1 MPDLSASLAAF
12 VTYVGKHL
20 TGDEKGEAA
29 DFLDH
34 FFRALGHDGIKEA
47 GATRE
52 TRLAKKGGGRGK
64 NFADLLWPQRVL
76 IEMKSRGK
84 KLERHYDQIFDYWT
98 HIVPH
103 RPPYVILCNFDEFWI
118 YDFNNQLFDPVEKI
132 ALADLPH
139 RAEALAFLLPKPRKP
154 LFNNNRVEVSRV
166 AANDLAKL
174 FRSLVARGEDRT
186 CAQRF
191 ILQLLVTLVSEDMSL
206 LPRQILTRL
215 IKECQEKGESAYDL
229 IGGLFRQMDSKT
241 PARAGRFAD
250 VPYFN
255 GGLFSIIDPIDL
267 LPDELEILATVAD
280 QKWDL
285 VKPEIF
291 GTLFQSSMDAGER
304 HAFGAHFTSEFDIQ
318 KVVGP
323 TIVRP
328 WRARMAEAWN
338 DMDALMKVL
347 NALRAFR
354 VLDPACGS
362 GNFLAVAYREM
373 KRLEQDILNRLRE
386 LSKFIKVKGSKVGKS
401 VPPEALMNAVSIQQF
416 YGMDLLPFA
425 AELAKVT
432 LMVAKEMWVMENSHA
447 DDSESLFARE
457 TPLPLDNL
465 DQNILCADALFT
477 EWPQA
482 DAIIGNPPYLGSRYI
497 AQELGYDYAMK
508 VQARFPTVPKMADFC
523 THWFRLA
530 HDALPENGHAGLV
543 GTNTIRQNEGREASL
558 DHVVIHGGT
567 ITEAVSTQVWSGD
580 AAVHVSI
587 VNWIKGSE
595 TGKKTLTTQQGD
607 RVSDP
612 WTIEQVE
619 EIRASLASSLD
630 LSVAARL
637 IANEKAKTCF
647 TGQNPVNAGFF
658 LEPEQAAELIAA
670 DPKNKEVVFPY
681 LIGRDLVEFGGPSRW
696 IIDFGKRDL
705 FEAKSYPLLFARLQ
719 KAVMPSVLARAEKE
733 QKDTGKEVTRYT
745 RIAQRWWQFYDYR
758 PGTIAGIN
766 SVPRYVA
773 ISRVTKRPIFEFV
786 SNGIHPDTT
795 IVAFPLADDYSFGIL
810 QSGIHFEWFKA
821 RCSTLESRFRYTSDT
836 VFDTFPWPQSPTRK
850 QIEAVA
856 KEAVALRQLRREVMA
871 KMDWSL
877 RDLYR
882 TLEEPGSN
890 PLRAAQAKLDAA
902 VRAAYAMPKAAD
914 ILAFLLALNQSCA
927 AKEAAGESITP
938 PGLPL
943 PVGEHGPFITDDCI
957 RLLRS

>member
-1 MPDLSASLAAF
+1 MSDPSASLAAF
-12 VTYVGKHL
+12 VTYVQTHL
-20 TGDEKGEAA
+20 TGDEKGESA

-34 FFRALGHDGIKEA
+34 LFRALGHAGIKEA

-52 TRLAKKGGGRGK
+52 TRVAKKGGGKGK
-64 NFADLLWPQRVL
+64 NYADLIWPGRVL

-84 KLERHYDQIFDYWT
+84 KLERQYDQIFDYWT

-118 YDFNNQLFDPVEKI
+118 YDFNIQLFDPVEKI
-132 ALADLPH
+132 ALADLPQ

-154 LFNNNRVEVSRV
+154 LFNNNRVEVSRE
-166 AANDLAKL
+166 AAADLAKL

-186 CAQRF
+186 RAQHF
-191 ILQLLVTLVSEDMSL
+191 ILQLLVTLVSEDMAL

-215 IKECQEKGESAYDL
+215 VNDCREKGESAYDL
-229 IGGLFRQMDSKT
+229 IGGLFRQMNTKT
-241 PARAGRFAD
+241 PARAGRFTD

-255 GGLFSIIDPIDL
+255 GGLFAEIDPVEL
-267 LPDELEILATVAD
+267 LPAELDILAAVAER
-280 QKWDL
+280 KWNL

-304 HAFGAHFTSEFDIQ
+304 HAYGAHFTSEFDIQ

-328 WRARMAEAWN
+328 WRARMAEASN
-338 DMDALMKVL
+338 DMDALMQVL
-347 NALRAFR
+347 TALRAFR

-465 DQNILCADALFT
+465 DLNILCADALFT
-477 EWPQA
+477 EWPRA
-482 DAIIGNPPYLGSRYI
+482 DAIIGNPPYLGSKRLKPEYG
-497 AQELGYDYAMK
+497 ADYVNRIRKAYSEI
-508 VQARFPTVPKMADFC
+508 PGMADFC
-523 THWFRLA
+523 VYWFRKA
-530 HDALPENGHAGLV
+530 HDHLAPEGRAGLV
-543 GTNTIRQNEGREASL
+543 GTQNIRSNASRIGGL
-558 DHVVIHGGT
+558 DYITATGT
-567 ITEAVSTQVWSGD
+567 ITEAVSAQVWSGE

-587 VNWIKGSE
+587 VNWIKGIEKGTKTLAFQRGDSTDSPWE
-595 TGKKTLTTQQGD
+595 IFELQKINASLSNELDVTSAARLRANYEPQQCFSGQFPRNHGFLISAEVASKMILVDPRNKDVIHPFFIGEELLTKGIPQRWVIDFQKFSLFDAKSYRLPFEYVHEHVLPHVSALAQKEFAKSGKKTGQDQLWLQTWWQHFRCRKELVD
-607 RVSDP
+607 NVS
-612 WTIEQVE
+612 Q
-619 EIRASLASSLD
+619 L
-630 LSVAARL
+630 
-637 IANEKAKTCF
+637 
-647 TGQNPVNAGFF
+647 
-658 LEPEQAAELIAA
+658 
-670 DPKNKEVVFPY
+670 
-681 LIGRDLVEFGGPSRW
+681 
-696 IIDFGKRDL
+696 
-705 FEAKSYPLLFARLQ
+705 
-719 KAVMPSVLARAEKE
+719 
-733 QKDTGKEVTRYT
+733 TRY
-745 RIAQRWWQFYDYR
+745 IACSD
-758 PGTIAGIN
+758 T
-766 SVPRYVA
+766 
-773 ISRVTKRPIFEFV
+773 TKRPVFDFV
-786 SNGIHPDTT
+786 SPGIRPDHKLR
-795 IVAFPLADDYSFGIL
+795 VFAFGDDYSFGIL
-810 QSGIHFEWFKA
+810 QSQFHWVWFVNK
-821 RCSTLESRFRYTSDT
+821 CSKLLGRFNYTSST

-890 PLRAAQAKLDAA
+890 PLRDAQAKLDAA
-902 VRAAYAMPKAAD
+902 VRAAYAMPKDAD
-914 ILAFLLALNQSCA
+914 ILAFLLALNQTCA
-927 AKEAAGESITP
+927 SKEAAGKPITP

-943 PVGEHGPFITDDCI
+943 PVEEHAEFVTVDCI
-957 RLLRS
+957 RV